1 MLAVIGLQ
9 KLYMILV
16 LNGVGER
23 RRTLY
28 LYITGLRRS
37 LISLI
42 FESNFILLIVTFYQ
56 RNLDLLFDILREN

>member
-42 FESNFILLIVTFYQ
+42 FESNFILLIATFYH

>member
-23 RRTLY
+23 RRTLN

-42 FESNFILLIVTFYQ
+42 FESNFILLIATFYH

>member
-42 FESNFILLIVTFYQ
+42 FESNFILLIATFYQ